1 MVSEN
6 SHKTVSILLE
16 KKAGEILKWLRLQ
29 KQIMQISFVHNFID
43 VGADYFSQV
52 FLE

>member
-16 KKAGEILKWLRLQ
+16 KKEILKWLRLQ
-29 KQIMQISFVHNFID
+29 KQIMQISSVHNFIH

>member
-1 MVSEN
+1 MLSEN
-6 SHKTVSILLE
+6 SRKTVSTLLE

-29 KQIMQISFVHNFID
+29 KQIMQISVVHNFID